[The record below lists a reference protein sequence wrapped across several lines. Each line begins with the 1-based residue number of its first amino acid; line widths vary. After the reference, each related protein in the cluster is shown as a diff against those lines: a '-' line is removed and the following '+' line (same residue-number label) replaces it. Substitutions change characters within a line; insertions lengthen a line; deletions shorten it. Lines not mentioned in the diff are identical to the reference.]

1 MKKIQIYLDTAD
13 ISKIIKTSKNNDIR
27 GYTTNPSLM
36 NKNKIQ
42 SYKKFI
48 EYLCS
53 KTTKPI
59 SFEIFADN
67 EDKIYNQAITIAKF
81 SRNIFVKIPIVNSK
95 GKSLCG
101 VIKKLSNKKIKLNIT
116 AVFSLKQFKK
126 AHLSLNKDTPSIIS
140 IFAGRIADT
149 GRDPEKII
157 RKCVTFRKNKKIKIL
172 WASTREFFNIIQAQN
187 SKCDIITVTPEIYAK
202 KYYKN
207 FNLEKFS
214 TQTSIMFYED
224 GKKLK
229 LSI

>member
-1 MKKIQIYLDTAD
+1 MSKIQIYLDTAD
-13 ISKIIKTSKNNDIR
+13 ISKIIKTSKNSDIR

-36 NKNKIQ
+36 NKNKIK

-67 EDKIYNQAITIAKF
+67 EDEIYNQAITIAKF
-81 SRNIFVKIPIVNSK
+81 SRNIFVKVPIVNSK

-116 AVFSLKQFKK
+116 AVFSLNQFKK
-126 AHLSLNKDTPSIIS
+126 AHLSLSKDTPSIIS

-214 TQTSIMFYED
+214 TQTSKMFYED
-224 GKKLK
+224 GKKLN

>member
-36 NKNKIQ
+36 HKNKIQ

-116 AVFSLKQFKK
+116 AVFSLKQFKQ
-126 AHLSLNKDTPSIIS
+126 AHSSLNKDTPSIIS

-214 TQTSIMFYED
+214 TQTSKMFYED
-224 GKKLK
+224 GKKLN

>member
-1 MKKIQIYLDTAD
+1 MSKIQIYLDTAD
-13 ISKIIKTSKNNDIR
+13 ISKIIKTSKNSDIR

-116 AVFSLKQFKK
+116 AVFSLKQFKQ
-126 AHLSLNKDTPSIIS
+126 AHSSLNKDTPSIIS

-157 RKCVTFRKNKKIKIL
+157 RKCVTFRKNEKIKIL

-187 SKCDIITVTPEIYAK
+187 SKCDIITVSPEIYAK

-214 TQTSIMFYED
+214 TQTSKMFYED

-229 LSI
+229 LII

>member
-1 MKKIQIYLDTAD
+1 MSKIQIYLDTAD
-13 ISKIIKTSKNNDIR
+13 ISKIIKTSKNSDIR

-36 NKNKIQ
+36 NKNKIK

-67 EDKIYNQAITIAKF
+67 EDEIYNQAITIAKF
-81 SRNIFVKIPIVNSK
+81 SRNIFVKVPIVNSK

-214 TQTSIMFYED
+214 TQTSKMFYED
-224 GKKLK
+224 GKKLN

>member
-36 NKNKIQ
+36 HKNKIQ

-116 AVFSLKQFKK
+116 AVFSLKQFKQV
-126 AHLSLNKDTPSIIS
+126 HSCLNKDTPSIIS

-157 RKCVTFRKNKKIKIL
+157 RKCVTFRKNEKIKIL

-187 SKCDIITVTPEIYAK
+187 SKCDIITVSPEIYAK

-214 TQTSIMFYED
+214 TQTSKMFYED

-229 LSI
+229 LII

>member
-1 MKKIQIYLDTAD
+1 MSKIQIYLDTAD
-13 ISKIIKTSKNNDIR
+13 ISKIIKTSKNSDIR

-36 NKNKIQ
+36 NKNKIK
-42 SYKKFI
+42 SYRKFI

-67 EDKIYNQAITIAKF
+67 EDEIYNQAITIAKF
-81 SRNIFVKIPIVNSK
+81 SRNIFVKVPIVNSK

-116 AVFSLKQFKK
+116 AVFSLNQFKK

-214 TQTSIMFYED
+214 TQTSKMFYED
-224 GKKLK
+224 GKKLN

>member
-13 ISKIIKTSKNNDIR
+13 ISQIIKTSKNSDIK

-36 NKNKIQ
+36 NKNKIK

-53 KTTKPI
+53 KTNKPL

-67 EDKIYNQAITIAKF
+67 ENEIYNQALTIAKF
-81 SRNIFVKIPIVNSK
+81 SKNIFVKVPIVNSK

-116 AVFSLKQFKK
+116 AVFTPKQFK
-126 AHLSLNKDTPSIIS
+126 AAYLSLDKKMTSIIS
-140 IFAGRIADT
+140 VFAGRIADT

-157 RKCVTFRKNKKIKIL
+157 EKCVRIRKNKKIKIL

-187 SKCDIITVTPEIYAK
+187 SKCDIITVTPEIYNK
-202 KYYKN
+202 KIFKN
-207 FNLEKFS
+207 YNLEKFS
-214 TQTSIMFYED
+214 IETSKMFYED
-224 GKKLK
+224 AKKLK
-229 LSI
+229 LNI